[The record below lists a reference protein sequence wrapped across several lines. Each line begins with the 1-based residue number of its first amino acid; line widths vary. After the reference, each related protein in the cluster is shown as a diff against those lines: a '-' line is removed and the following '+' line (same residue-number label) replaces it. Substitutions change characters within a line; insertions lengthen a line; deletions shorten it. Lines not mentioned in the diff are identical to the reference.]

1 MVGLNVRSPWSTF
14 LINGLKTVETRSYH
28 LPLKYVGVP
37 LALIET
43 PGKTGKFKSRI
54 IGLIT
59 FNESFKYKSK
69 DHWTYDYYRHKV
81 GENNIYRWNDFK
93 DKYGWVVSKVE
104 KFCEPID
111 PPKRRGIIFT
121 TGCNVFTAEYV

>member
-1 MVGLNVRSPWSTF
+1 MVGLNIQCPWADLLMS
-14 LINGLKTVETRSYH
+14 GSKTVETRSYH

-69 DHWTYDYYRHKV
+69 DHWTYDYYRHMVNEKD
-81 GENNIYRWNDFK
+81 IYGWNDFK
-93 DKYGWVVSKVE
+93 DKYGWVVGNVE
-104 KFCEPID
+104 KFNTPIK

-121 TGCNVFTAEYV
+121 KGCDIFSK

>member
-1 MVGLNVRSPWSTF
+1 MITIGLNVRSPWSTL

-69 DHWTYDYYRHKV
+69 DHWTDDYYRHMV
-81 GENNIYRWNDFK
+81 DENDIYGWDTHK
-93 DKYGWVVSKVE
+93 DKYGWIVSSLE
-104 KFCEPID
+104 RFDDPID

-121 TGCNVFTAEYV
+121 KGCEIYAR